1 VRPTAPATTLSRV
14 MSMRTAVGVLAVSFL
29 AVACSDGGGQPL
41 TLPSAPAT
49 LSLSTDAFSN
59 GGALPP
65 RFTCDGLGVSPRL
78 AWSESKPASEFVL
91 LVTDPDA
98 PGGSFV
104 HWVVYGI
111 PSNADSIGEGQGP
124 AGATQGENDFGRAGY
139 GAPCPPP
146 GDEPHG
152 YVFTMYALSSER
164 TQGVPAG
171 ADAEGVLDAIR
182 CCVQEQG
189 SITGT
194 YER

>member
-1 VRPTAPATTLSRV
+1 
-14 MSMRTAVGVLAVSFL
+14 MSMKTASGALAFSFL
-29 AVACSDGGGQPL
+29 AAACGGGGGQPL
-41 TLPSAPAT
+41 ALPSAPTT

-59 GGALPP
+59 GGALPA

-98 PGGSFV
+98 PGGDFV

-124 AGATQGENDFGRAGY
+124 SGARQGENDFGRAGY

-146 GDEPHG
+146 GDEPHR

-171 ADAEGVLDAIR
+171 AAAQDVLDAIR
-182 CCVQEQG
+182 CCVLEQG
-189 SITGT
+189 TITGT
-194 YER
+194 YGR